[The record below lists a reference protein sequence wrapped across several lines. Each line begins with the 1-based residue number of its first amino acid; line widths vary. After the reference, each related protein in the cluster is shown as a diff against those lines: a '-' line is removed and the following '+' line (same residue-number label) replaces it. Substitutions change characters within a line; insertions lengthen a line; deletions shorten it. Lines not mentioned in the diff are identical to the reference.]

1 MGPATIFSALL
12 LQKKHT
18 HKNWT
23 PSLLSFL
30 LFKKSLFKKD
40 YSPMIKGFENLEN
53 GSKTYVAKN
62 HTNHS
67 VIQYSVCLV
76 FSLKKK
82 LYKFYHCM
90 LLYNDKYY
98 KI

>member
-1 MGPATIFSALL
+1 MSYVILRVFNLKDLETLKKNKDLLFENPVPATIFSALL

-40 YSPMIKGFENLEN
+40 YSPMIKGFWE
-53 GSKTYVAKN
+53 SRKWV
-62 HTNHS
+62 
-67 VIQYSVCLV
+67 
-76 FSLKKK
+76 
-82 LYKFYHCM
+82 
-90 LLYNDKYY
+90 
-98 KI
+98 